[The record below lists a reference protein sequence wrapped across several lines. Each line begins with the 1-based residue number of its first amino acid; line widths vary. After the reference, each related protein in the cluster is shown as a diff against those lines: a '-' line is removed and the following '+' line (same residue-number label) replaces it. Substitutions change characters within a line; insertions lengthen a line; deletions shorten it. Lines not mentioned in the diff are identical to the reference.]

1 MRVPGPREVALFVHA
16 LRLSAAAQ
24 GVRTG
29 PLPAAAARLA
39 GMGRLP
45 RGVAP
50 EDAWR
55 AAVRAGMRLA
65 RWRGALDS
73 CLTRSLVVA
82 ALLCDRDGVAIHVGF
97 RSGQKAI
104 LDAGTALHE
113 GHAWVSVDG
122 AAVTPETGGDA
133 HHGPYVEVLRIPVRR
148 R

>member
-1 MRVPGPREVALFVHA
+1 VPRPRELALFVHA

-24 GVRTG
+24 EVKTG

-55 AAVRAGMRLA
+55 AAVRAGTRLA

-73 CLTRSLVVA
+73 CLTRALVVA
-82 ALLCDRDGVAIHVGF
+82 ALVADRDEVAIHVGF
-97 RSGQKAI
+97 RRGQSAI

-122 AAVTPETGGDA
+122 VAVTPESGGDA
-133 HHGPYVEVLRIPVRR
+133 HRGPYMEVLRIPVRR